1 MLQLPRRTVTD
12 RGGAVKSRRNLRD
25 QPRVDFDTQ
34 GLRELA
40 MTQTYDPHKST
51 TEVRQGSRRMMNT
64 RVLIISMS
72 AIVILFLA
80 IYFLFF
86 ANTPPTAI

>member
-1 MLQLPRRTVTD
+1 MD
-12 RGGAVKSRRNLRD
+12 GGGAVKSRRNYGGRTALISRTK
-25 QPRVDFDTQ
+25 VYE
-34 GLRELA
+34 ELA
-40 MTQTYDPHKST
+40 MTQTYDPHKDT
-51 TEVRQGSRRMMNT
+51 NEVRQGNGRMMNS

-72 AIVILFLA
+72 VVVILFLA